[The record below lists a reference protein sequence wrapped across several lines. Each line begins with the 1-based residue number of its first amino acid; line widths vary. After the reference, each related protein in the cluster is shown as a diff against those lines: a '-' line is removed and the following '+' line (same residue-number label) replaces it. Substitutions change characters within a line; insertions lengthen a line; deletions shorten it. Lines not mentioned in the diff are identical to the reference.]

1 MKRIGLL
8 CLALVI
14 ALAVMGAGYAY
25 WTQALH
31 VNTTVNTGNWAFG
44 GSEGGGIVP
53 TPAVSPGPNNI
64 PGYGSMTLNSWD
76 STSFSVTINN
86 AYPGY
91 SASVNYSL
99 QNAGTVAAEVEWIT
113 IAGNQMTSNPFS
125 FILGSGSENNI
136 SVYSTLY
143 VGDIIPPGTTQP
155 FTMTFTIPN
164 TLTGDENLNGSF
176 NVVIHVKNAS

>member
-25 WTQALH
+25 WHQNLYI
-31 VNTTVNTGNWAFG
+31 NTTVKTGNWAFG
-44 GSEGGGIVP
+44 GPEGGGIVP
-53 TPAVSPGPNNI
+53 TPTVSPNPSNI
-64 PGYGSMTLNSWD
+64 PGYGSMTLNNWD
-76 STSFSVTINN
+76 STSFTVTINN

-113 IAGNQMTSNPFS
+113 IADNNMTSNPYS
-125 FILGSGSENNI
+125 FILGGGSEKNME
-136 SVYSTLY
+136 VYSSLY
-143 VGDIIPPGTTQP
+143 VGTIIPPGTTQP
-155 FTMTFTIPN
+155 FTMTFTVPSS
-164 TLTGDENLNGSF
+164 LTSGENLSGTF
-176 NVVIHVKNAS
+176 DVVIHVKNAD